1 MGAVGWCSWGKL
13 SEAVILGLC
22 GDARGAGLEGW
33 SLDPREDM
41 RE

>member
-13 SEAVILGLC
+13 SEVVILGFC
-22 GDARGAGLEGW
+22 GDARGVGLEGW
-33 SLDPREDM
+33 FLDFREDM